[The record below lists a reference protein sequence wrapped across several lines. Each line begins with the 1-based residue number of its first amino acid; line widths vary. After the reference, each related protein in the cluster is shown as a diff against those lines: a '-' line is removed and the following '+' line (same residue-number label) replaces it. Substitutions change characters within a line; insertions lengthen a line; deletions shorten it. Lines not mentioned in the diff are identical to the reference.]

1 MPKPHTHAHTHVHT
15 HMCTHTCTRMQT
27 LTQSFSPIL
36 SSPRDQLFM
45 LTSSRPHSRLE
56 ARPAEQ
62 LGFLSPD
69 QCSHICSELSPSSL
83 PEHPRSSKGFV
94 RAGSGAWSSVWPVSE
109 ACVLSPWA
117 PCRLPRHSL
126 IVSPEQA
133 GDGAGI

>member
-1 MPKPHTHAHTHVHT
+1 MHTYTCAHTRTYTCAHT
-15 HMCTHTCTRMQT
+15 RTRMQT
-27 LTQSFSPIL
+27 LTQSFSAIL

-45 LTSSRPHSRLE
+45 LTSSRPHSHLE

-62 LGFLSPD
+62 LSFLSPD

-83 PEHPRSSKGFV
+83 PEHPRSSKGYV
-94 RAGSGAWSSVWPVSE
+94 RAGSGAWSSAWPVSG
-109 ACVLSPWA
+109 ACVLSAWA

-133 GDGAGI
+133 GDGAGM